1 MTLIKTDKPK
11 TTKPNSSILGLSNGI
26 NKKTVYKTSARKQI
40 NNLDTLPFYDR
51 SLVDYENYHKY
62 IGHAGV
68 KHSVSVQA
76 TRGCPYRCF
85 YCDVYKTTLHHFRR
99 SVDNIFEEVKL
110 LADLGAKRI
119 EFIDDIFNVKDKDF
133 KAFFRL
139 VLKNKLK
146 LNFFFPSAL
155 KGDLLDK
162 EGIDL
167 MVEAGALGVNISLES
182 GSSRMQKV
190 MRKNLNLDKFYDN
203 ARYITEKYPHIVLGL
218 NAMHGFPTETEEEA
232 MMTLNFI
239 KSLKWIHFPYLLTVR
254 AFPNTDLEKFAREK
268 GISDEVIKKSQD
280 ISYEDTAPS
289 LTFSQDFTKAVKTIF
304 LKDYVLNKERLLS
317 VLPHQM
323 KNFCEDELN
332 QKYNSYFPTKV
343 KTVDDLLKLARIN
356 KSELKKQDFLD
367 EKKLKIPNLNARI
380 REKFPQVKKSPN
392 ALKILLMNLSGYFSG
407 DSDSQ
412 ERKLME
418 PPLGLIALLTYL
430 NREYQEKING
440 KIVKSGLDFDNYSEM
455 NKIIKDFKP
464 DIIGIGVMT
473 FYKDF
478 VHRAISSM
486 RSNGIKTPIFLGGP
500 YPTGDYEEVLKDKNV
515 DLCMLGESE
524 ITLTELVGK
533 MMKNGYKLP
542 SENELKLIP
551 GIAFSPSENKF
562 KQITDIA
569 S

>member
-1 MTLIKTDKPK
+1 MLITKETTKHSLIIDEKKSIIKTAP
-11 TTKPNSSILGLSNGI
+11 
-26 NKKTVYKTSARKQI
+26 RKQI
-40 NNLDTLPFYDR
+40 SKLDSLPFYDR

-68 KHSVSVQA
+68 KHSISVQA

-110 LADLGAKRI
+110 LADLGVKRI
-119 EFIDDIFNVKDKDF
+119 EFIDDIFNVKEKDF

-139 VLKNKLK
+139 ILKHKLK

-155 KGDLLDK
+155 KGDLLDQ

-167 MVEAGALGVNISLES
+167 MVEAGGLGVNISLES
-182 GSSRMQKV
+182 GSDRMQKV
-190 MRKNLNLDKFYDN
+190 MRKNLDLDKFYNN
-203 ARYITEKYPHIVLGL
+203 ASYIAEKYPHVVLGL
-218 NAMHGFPTETEEEA
+218 NAMHGFPTETEKEA
-232 MMTLNFI
+232 MMTLDFI

-254 AFPNTDLEKFAREK
+254 AFPNTEIEKFAREQ
-268 GISDEVIKKSQD
+268 GIPDDVIKKSQD

-343 KTVDDLLKLARIN
+343 KTIDDLLRIARIN
-356 KSELKKQDFLD
+356 KSELKTQNFLN
-367 EKKLKIPNLNARI
+367 EEKLKVPNLNLNI
-380 REKFPQVKKSPN
+380 SKKFPKIKKN
-392 ALKILLMNLSGYFSG
+392 KDALKILWMNLSGYYSIK
-407 DSDSQ
+407 SDSQ

-418 PPLGLIALLTYL
+418 PPLGLIALQSYL
-430 NREYQEKING
+430 NREYKEKVNG
-440 KIVKSGLDFDNYSEM
+440 KIIKSGLDFDSNEEM
-455 NKIIKDFKP
+455 NNLIKDFKP
-464 DIIGIGVMT
+464 DIIGISVMT

-478 VHRAISSM
+478 VHKAIKSI
-486 RSNGIKTPIFLGGP
+486 RDENITTPIFLGGP
-500 YPTGDYEEVLKDKNV
+500 YPTGDYKNVLQDKNV
-515 DLCMLGESE
+515 DICMLGEGE
-524 ITLTELVGK
+524 ITITELAGL
-533 MMKNGYKLP
+533 MMNNNNKLP
-542 SENELKLIP
+542 SYDILKKVN
-551 GIAFSPSENKF
+551 GIAIREKEELEQEIKAQLTN
-562 KQITDIA
+562 
-569 S
+569 

>member
-1 MTLIKTDKPK
+1 MLITKETTKHSLIIDEKKSIIKTAP
-11 TTKPNSSILGLSNGI
+11 
-26 NKKTVYKTSARKQI
+26 RKQI
-40 NNLDTLPFYDR
+40 SKLDSLPFYDR

-68 KHSVSVQA
+68 KHSISVQA

-110 LADLGAKRI
+110 LADLGVKRI
-119 EFIDDIFNVKDKDF
+119 EFIDDIFNVKEKDF

-139 VLKNKLK
+139 ILKHKLK

-155 KGDLLDK
+155 KGDLLDQ

-167 MVEAGALGVNISLES
+167 MVEAGGLGVNISLES
-182 GSSRMQKV
+182 GSDRMQKV
-190 MRKNLNLDKFYDN
+190 MRKNLDLDKFYNN
-203 ARYITEKYPHIVLGL
+203 ASYIAEKYPHVVLGL
-218 NAMHGFPTETEEEA
+218 NAMHGFPTETEKEA
-232 MMTLNFI
+232 MMTLDFI

-254 AFPNTDLEKFAREK
+254 AFPNTEIEKFAREQ
-268 GISDEVIKKSQD
+268 GIPDDVIKKSQD

-343 KTVDDLLKLARIN
+343 KTIDDLLRIARIN
-356 KSELKKQDFLD
+356 KSELKTQNFLN
-367 EKKLKIPNLNARI
+367 EEKLKVPNLNLNI
-380 REKFPQVKKSPN
+380 SKKFPKIKKN
-392 ALKILLMNLSGYFSG
+392 KDALKILWMNLSGYYSIK
-407 DSDSQ
+407 SDSQ

-418 PPLGLIALLTYL
+418 PPLGLIALQSYL
-430 NREYQEKING
+430 NREYKEKVNG
-440 KIVKSGLDFDNYSEM
+440 KIIKSGLDFDSNEEM
-455 NKIIKDFKP
+455 NNLIKDFKP
-464 DIIGIGVMT
+464 DIIGISVMT

-478 VHRAISSM
+478 VHKAIKSI
-486 RSNGIKTPIFLGGP
+486 RDENITTPIFLGGP
-500 YPTGDYEEVLKDKNV
+500 YPTGDYKNVLQDKNV
-515 DLCMLGESE
+515 DICMLGEGE
-524 ITLTELVGK
+524 ITITELAGL
-533 MMKNGYKLP
+533 MMNNNNKLP
-542 SENELKLIP
+542 SYDILKKVN
-551 GIAFSPSENKF
+551 GIAIREKEELEQEI
-562 KQITDIA
+562 KAQLTI
-569 S
+569 